1 MADMDGM
8 VGSGLIAVVFG
19 FLFVSTVL
27 GVIRRRQLLEA
38 VARDRAKFFRNS
50 ILTMVGLVVNGL
62 LAVAIHPDLTLGDV
76 GWRAPEGNWQDYV
89 YTGYFLVL
97 LLAVYLRSRKGPLAA
112 SVEVLLPRTG
122 RERWLAGGTA
132 VAFGIGEE
140 FLYRGLLLAVGTE
153 LLGLPLWVA
162 AVGSWVLFL
171 VAHVYQGGRALV
183 TVGLLG
189 LLFTMI
195 YVSSMSLVLP
205 MLVHTLWDAV
215 VFLLIRPRPTAETPA
230 VGERPVEAPVE
241 EPVAAPAEVPVE
253 TPLRLRAAAPD

>member
-8 VGSGLIAVVFG
+8 VGSGLIAGVFG
-19 FLFVSTVL
+19 VLLLSTVL

-171 VAHVYQGGRALV
+171 VAHVYQGGRALI

-215 VFLLIRPRPTAETPA
+215 VFLLIRPRPTVETPMI
-230 VGERPVEAPVE
+230 ETPMIETPMVETLVVE
-241 EPVAAPAEVPVE
+241 EPVE